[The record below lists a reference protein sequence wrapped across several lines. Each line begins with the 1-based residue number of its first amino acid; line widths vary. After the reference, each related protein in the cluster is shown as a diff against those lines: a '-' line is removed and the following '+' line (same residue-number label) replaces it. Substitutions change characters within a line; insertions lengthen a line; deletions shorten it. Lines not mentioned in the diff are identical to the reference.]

1 MKETEETASIVVG
14 FDSVAVPTGLYCFLM
29 ADAELDVAGR
39 SALDCV
45 PFYLGS

>member
-29 ADAELDVAGR
+29 ADAELDVAV
-39 SALDCV
+39 CT
-45 PFYLGS
+45 